1 MTTVTTHTGIT
12 HTGITHTGITH
23 TGITHTGTPDLVRI
37 PAEPGAARLSAFVK
51 AYDVRGVVG
60 ER

>member
-1 MTTVTTHTGIT
+1 MTTVT
-12 HTGITHTGITH
+12 THTGITH